1 MSKEVAIVN
10 DLNSAA
16 ANAKVLKIL
25 GLVLWFMAGLVLFNG
40 CALSGHAASPNANT
54 VQQVWNLM
62 RAAIFTA
69 VISGMVA
76 TVMLAAARIAKAS
89 SQVKRTLA
97 CSCPIDDRGENTHSP
112 DYPQNSQAIPLLR
125 ADTHVTG
132 ARRILKLIESAMWF
146 TAVLALFIGH
156 GIGFA
161 AVSHL
166 PRNGDRIKHAN
177 YHWRVALLTTVIA
190 GCLGMIL
197 RAIIRA
203 TEMPLQVIEGPVCPV
218 CNPYQTDDIYS
229 SQLTHCVTPSDAA
242 GTVTK
247 PSTPN
252 RPATSQT
259 DDGTANPQRSSPTNA
274 DEDEELR
281 YE

>member
-69 VISGMVA
+69 VISGIVA
-76 TVMLAAARIAKAS
+76 TVLLAAARTAQES
-89 SQVKRTLA
+89 SQREKALA
-97 CSCPIDDRGENTHSP
+97 CFCLVGDGEEDTHNLGHLQS
-112 DYPQNSQAIPLLR
+112 SQAIPLLR
-125 ADTHVTG
+125 ADSHVTG

-156 GIGFA
+156 GIGLA
-161 AVSHL
+161 TVSHL
-166 PRNGDRIKHAN
+166 PRNGDRLQHAN
-177 YHWRVALLTTVIA
+177 DHWRIALLTTVIA
-190 GCLGMIL
+190 GCLGMML
-197 RAIIRA
+197 RAITRA
-203 TEMPLQVIEGPVCPV
+203 TEMPLQVIEGPVCPD
-218 CNPYQTDDIYS
+218 CNPYQMDDIYS
-229 SQLTHCVTPSDAA
+229 SQSTRSLTPHEATDA
-242 GTVTK
+242 TTK
-247 PSTPN
+247 TSAPN
-252 RPATSQT
+252 QA
-259 DDGTANPQRSSPTNA
+259 DDGAASPQKSSPTST
-274 DEDEELR
+274 DEDEPR
-281 YE
+281 YEWWR